1 MVNSKAVHKCGS
13 GGSKRV
19 TRKVKKT
26 IRHHPKKG
34 HKSLTR
40 KGRLDFTTKKTS
52 KVFNRKSHYQTKSS
66 KGVKRRPYHKRK

>member
-1 MVNSKAVHKCGS
+1 MVNSKAVHTCGS

-26 IRHHPKKG
+26 IRNHPKKG
-34 HKSLTR
+34 QKSLTR

-66 KGVKRRPYHKRK
+66 KGVKRLPYHKRK

>member
-1 MVNSKAVHKCGS
+1 MDNSAVVKRCGS

-34 HKSLTR
+34 QKSLTH

-52 KVFNRKSHYQTKSS
+52 KVFNRKGHYQTKSS
-66 KGVKRRPYHKRK
+66 KGVKRLPYHKRK

>member
-1 MVNSKAVHKCGS
+1 MVNSKAVH
-13 GGSKRV
+13 KRV

-40 KGRLDFTTKKTS
+40 KGRLDFTTIKTS
-52 KVFNRKSHYQTKSS
+52 KVFNRKSHYQSKSS